1 MTRFLFFAL
10 TIPLGWIPAGM
21 AQRWEVGG
29 ITGGGINNS
38 LTVSSFAGSASAGFS
53 PGVSAGAFLGQNLY
67 RNLSGELR
75 YDFQVTGLKVS
86 SGGSDATFNG
96 QTHTLHY
103 DVLWHLPTRRARLRP
118 FVAGGAGIRAFR
130 GTGEETAYQP
140 LADFALLTRTEQY
153 KLMVCGGGG
162 LKYAITPR
170 LTMRAEVLDYA
181 SPFPSKVIAPGPGAR
196 LGGWLNDVVPMV
208 GLSFVF

>member
-1 MTRFLFFAL
+1 MIFVL
-10 TIPLGWIPAGM
+10 TLPIWVVPVCR
-21 AQRWEVGG
+21 AQRWEIGG
-29 ITGGGINNS
+29 ATGGGINNS

-53 PGVSAGAFLGQNLY
+53 PGASVGAFLGQNLY

-86 SGGSDATFNG
+86 SGGSEATFNG

-103 DVLWHLPTRRARLRP
+103 DVLWHLQTRRARLRP
-118 FVAGGAGIRAFR
+118 FVVAGAGMRAFR
-130 GTGEETAYQP
+130 GSGEENAYQP

-162 LKYAITPR
+162 VKYALTPR
-170 LTMRAEVLDYA
+170 LTLRVEVLDYV
-181 SPFPSKVIAPGPGAR
+181 SPFPSKVIARRREQSLA
-196 LGGWLNDVVPMV
+196 V
-208 GLSFVF
+208 G